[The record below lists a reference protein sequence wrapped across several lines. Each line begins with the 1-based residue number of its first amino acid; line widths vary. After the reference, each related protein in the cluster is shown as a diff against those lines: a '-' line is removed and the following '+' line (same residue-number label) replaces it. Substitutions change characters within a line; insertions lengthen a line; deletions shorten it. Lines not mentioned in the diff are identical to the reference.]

1 MLRACP
7 PALVPCWDGLLFWLG
22 QLAPLL
28 PTVLLASLL
37 VHDAVLLLVAL
48 LRPSSVSAVYLA
60 LCLLGYQGTSS
71 SKVTGGR
78 LARLAAA
85 AAAAAVGMGLG
96 LADST
101 VLEQSRAAWVFDLW
115 VFLQSAALCTAATR
129 RWMGPDRRRP
139 LFHEAWAHAL
149 LRQLERQSQPG
160 LLLLLL
166 LITVLRP
173 CALALPVLVPAAG
186 GLLAWAT
193 HAERPLSWLRS
204 LASLAQAYLGAW
216 ALTLYA
222 QQLLLLHAQQ
232 RGGPPQVSPH
242 RLAHPR
248 SPDTDQPLAHA
259 RHPRAC

>member
-1 MLRACP
+1 MLLCACP
-7 PALVPCWDGLLFWLG
+7 PALVPCWDGLRLWFRLT
-22 QLAPLL
+22 PLL

-37 VHDAVLLLVAL
+37 VHDAALVLVAL

-60 LCLLGYQGTSS
+60 LCLLGYQVTSS

-101 VLEQSRAAWVFDLW
+101 EQSRAAWVFDLW
-115 VFLQSAALCTAATR
+115 VFLQSAPLCTAATR

-139 LFHEAWAHAL
+139 LFHEAWGHAL

-166 LITVLRP
+166 LIAVLRP
-173 CALALPVLVPAAG
+173 CALALAVLVPATG

-193 HAERPLSWLRS
+193 HAERPLAWLRS
-204 LASLAQAYLGAW
+204 LASLAQPYLGAW
-216 ALTLYA
+216 ALALYV
-222 QQLLLLHAQQ
+222 QQLLLLRAQQ

-259 RHPRAC
+259 RYPRAC

>member
-1 MLRACP
+1 MLICACP

-166 LITVLRP
+166 LI
-173 CALALPVLVPAAG
+173 AG
-186 GLLAWAT
+186 AVEAKSNPSPSPSPNPNPNPNPNPRGPT
-193 HAERPLSWLRS
+193 
-204 LASLAQAYLGAW
+204 AS
-216 ALTLYA
+216 
-222 QQLLLLHAQQ
+222 
-232 RGGPPQVSPH
+232 S
-242 RLAHPR
+242 PR
-248 SPDTDQPLAHA
+248 S
-259 RHPRAC
+259 RRS